1 LLEVK
6 DELWHGILV
15 TGSSSDSLLS
25 ELEISL
31 LLAAI
36 DEAEHFEKE

>member
-1 LLEVK
+1 MK
-6 DELWHGILV
+6 CDMAFYNIV
-15 TGSSSDSLLS
+15 TGSSSEPSLS

>member
-1 LLEVK
+1 MNC
-6 DELWHGILV
+6 DMAFGNRFFIRA
-15 TGSSSDSLLS
+15 SLS

-36 DEAEHFEKE
+36 DEAECFENE